1 MHKLFYPERI
11 AVIGVSE
18 REVNMGRLI
27 MKNLFEFGYTG
38 EVFPVGRGGGT
49 AFGRDILPSVT
60 DLPPG
65 IDVALVITPSVIIP
79 EIVNKCGHKGIKWI
93 VIESGGFGEFSE
105 SGKHLGSKVLQAAKK
120 WGIRLVGPNGL
131 GIINMANSLVTPFIT
146 MQGEALKK
154 GKVAIL
160 SQSGGVLFGLINLL
174 GSNNIGVSKVVSIG
188 NKLDLDEIDYLTYLI
203 DDKETEI
210 IVMYLEG
217 ISNGRK
223 LMDIAKRTT
232 KPIIVQKANRYASSN
247 QIARFHTEALAT
259 DDRVVDTAFK
269 QAGIVR
275 ARTFREVVDF
285 VKVLSIPPMKGNNL
299 AIISRSGGIA
309 ISIAD
314 FASEYGFRLCSF
326 SESFLRHV
334 QDTSKGANVIKRTN
348 PLDLGDVFDFG
359 FYAEITED
367 IMNEK
372 TDGVLFQLGTT
383 SDMEVEASIALVET
397 FDHLAGK
404 YQKPISVY
412 FLSDE
417 QNTAHLKR
425 VLDYPLFTDPA
436 EAMLALAVSRDRYR
450 RNREIEQDESFPLF
464 SVDDTTI
471 SSILERARKE
481 KRPLVLSE
489 ALEITRAA
497 GIDTAP
503 YAVCSDPDQAVEW
516 ADRFGYPLALKINV
530 PSIVHKTDIQG
541 IVLNIADHKALR
553 QGLNALLERA
563 RENGFGKGIVVQK
576 WISQGTEIILGGKVD
591 ETFGPVGVVGFG
603 GIYAETYND
612 TSLGILPLTEKE
624 ADALI
629 AGLIGYPVL
638 TGIRGQARRDIPE
651 LRAAILRL
659 SRLMIDFNE
668 IKGIDINPF
677 ILMDEGKGGFAV
689 DARIL
694 TG

>member
-1 MHKLFYPERI
+1 FD
-11 AVIGVSE
+11 
-18 REVNMGRLI
+18 
-27 MKNLFEFGYTG
+27 FGYTG
-38 EVFPVGRGGGT
+38 EVFPVGRDGGT
-49 AFGRDILPSVT
+49 AFGRDVLPSVT

-65 IDVALVITPSVIIP
+65 IDVAIVITPSSIIP
-79 EIVNKCGHKGIKWI
+79 EIVNECGHKGIKWI

-105 SGKHLGSKVLQAAKK
+105 SGKHLGHDVLQAAKK

-131 GIINMANSLVTPFIT
+131 GIINMDNSLVTPFVAI
-146 MQGEALKK
+146 QREALKK

-210 IVMYLEG
+210 IVLYLEG

-232 KPIIVQKANRYASSN
+232 KPIIVQKTNRYASSN

-259 DDRVVDTAFK
+259 DDRVVDAALK

-285 VKVLSIPPMKGNNL
+285 VKILSIPPMKGKNL

-348 PLDLGDVFDFG
+348 PLDLGDVFDFD

-372 TDGVLFQLGTT
+372 VDGVLFQLGTT

-397 FDHLAGK
+397 FDLLAGK

-417 QNTAHLKR
+417 QSTAYLKR

-450 RNREIEQDESFPLF
+450 RNREIEQDASFSLF
-464 SVDDTTI
+464 SVNDTTI
-471 SSILERARKE
+471 SNILERTRKE
-481 KRPLVLSE
+481 KRALVLSE
-489 ALEITRAA
+489 ALEITKAA

-503 YAVCSDPDQAVEW
+503 YAVCSDPDQAIEW

-541 IVLNIADHKALR
+541 IALNIADH
-553 QGLNALLERA
+553 
-563 RENGFGKGIVVQK
+563 
-576 WISQGTEIILGGKVD
+576 
-591 ETFGPVGVVGFG
+591 
-603 GIYAETYND
+603 
-612 TSLGILPLTEKE
+612 
-624 ADALI
+624 
-629 AGLIGYPVL
+629 
-638 TGIRGQARRDIPE
+638 QA
-651 LRAAILRL
+651 
-659 SRLMIDFNE
+659 
-668 IKGIDINPF
+668 
-677 ILMDEGKGGFAV
+677 
-689 DARIL
+689 
-694 TG
+694 